1 MTAITDR
8 RDLRP
13 YLRRLYNPTTRAYLH
28 LSGTGETPRIDYAW
42 SGTRAQAQTLRDRA
56 KTRGEEFPYR
66 LAPLTAPRE
75 IV

>member
-1 MTAITDR
+1 MAEPSDR

-42 SGTRAQAQTLRDRA
+42 SGTKAQAQTLRDRA
-56 KTRGEEFPYR
+56 KTRGEAFPYR
-66 LAPLTAPRE
+66 LAPLAAQKE